1 MHLLKTISH
10 GCGKNRKDIL
20 QFKQASSAL
29 QTSLRSTNNT
39 VALPLFV
46 CLLARR
52 DIATHAL
59 QACSSTQN
67 RYFQQVDYCIKSL
80 LVSCVCFCEVLLAC
94 NDDCSVCTTS
104 EWGQTEP
111 VECRIFYTLAP
122 SLVDPSVWNSSKQWR
137 HLPPHTSQK
146 GRIRSQHVQ
155 RT

>member
-1 MHLLKTISH
+1 MWDKPERHLSIQAIIPSTVISSSFH
-10 GCGKNRKDIL
+10 
-20 QFKQASSAL
+20 KQRSSLA
-29 QTSLRSTNNT
+29 
-39 VALPLFV
+39 PLV
-46 CLLARR
+46 CLLARH
-52 DIATHAL
+52 DIATQAL

-94 NDDCSVCTTS
+94 NDDCSVCTTF
-104 EWGQTEP
+104 EWGQAEL

-122 SLVDPSVWNSSKQWR
+122 SLAHPSVWNSSKQWR